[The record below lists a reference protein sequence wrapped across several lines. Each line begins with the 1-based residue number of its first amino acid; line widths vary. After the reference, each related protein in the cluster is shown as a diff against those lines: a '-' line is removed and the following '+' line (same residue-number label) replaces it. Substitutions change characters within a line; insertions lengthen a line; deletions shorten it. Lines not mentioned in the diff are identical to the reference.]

1 MLRVDISRGERG
13 HAVKGSYLFDKLRSE
28 KVELQKGQILMLC
41 ERRQM
46 L

>member
-1 MLRVDISRGERG
+1 MFQEVYRG
-13 HAVKGSYLFDKLRSE
+13 HDIKGSYMFDKLRSL
-28 KVELQKGQILMLC
+28 KVELQKGQILMLR